1 MPYYNLY
8 CSNERT
14 YRWHTV
20 NDIKQA
26 NNPILQGIIKQVK
39 EDIAGVLEQIEGV
52 TSEMITIAME
62 KYKAYILGI
71 QMIYCPSCKNLQV
84 DVIVDD
90 QTKIRE
96 DLWRSYETDRYVRQ
110 FIGGM

>member
-20 NDIKQA
+20 DDIKKA
-26 NNPILQGIIKQVK
+26 DNPILQSVIKQVK
-39 EDIAGVLEQIEGV
+39 KDINNILMQIEGITPERI
-52 TSEMITIAME
+52 TSIME
-62 KYKAYILGI
+62 KYNPQILGI
-71 QMIYCPSCKNLQV
+71 QTIHCPSCKNLQV
-84 DVIVDD
+84 DVIVDG

-96 DLWRSYETDRYVRQ
+96 DLWRSYESDRVVNQVIR
-110 FIGGM
+110 GV